1 MLKLIILRL
10 QQLAFVRIEDEIRHY
25 VDAKKALRNEIIDCA
40 RRAGTLMECPI
51 CCDDELVQ
59 EDFVTCRDGHRICFS
74 CVRRYISRPSI
85 AFRDLK
91 LEPPLRQ
98 VSHFYRHC
106 EELFSVATIHIT
118 CPSVSCT
125 AEYSLTD
132 LKVMRQAD
140 SGHAPA
146 NKKCAQFSS
155 LVPFTACSQIVRIQ
169 YSCQTAPGRRSPQ
182 SRNSRSFF
190 SLSHLSLIPFFV
202 VTKRFTFHL
211 LFFRSRIMPVLR
223 LLRSPTRRRKGVS
236 VPQSG
241 MREDVVSALSRNEPR
256 APQVR
261 RELNGNALENI
272 R

>member
-1 MLKLIILRL
+1 MQANCAQIKRASRFCTKTYFLRWRYVFHYNVSVCCLVAPRRPFDWMLKLIILHL

-146 NKKCAQFSS
+146 KKKCAQFSS
-155 LVPFTACSQIVRIQ
+155 LVPSFTACSQIVRIQ
-169 YSCQTAPGRRSPQ
+169 YSRQTAPGRRSP
-182 SRNSRSFF
+182 
-190 SLSHLSLIPFFV
+190 
-202 VTKRFTFHL
+202 
-211 LFFRSRIMPVLR
+211 
-223 LLRSPTRRRKGVS
+223 
-236 VPQSG
+236 
-241 MREDVVSALSRNEPR
+241 
-256 APQVR
+256 
-261 RELNGNALENI
+261 
-272 R
+272 